1 VFARIELAKTSNL
14 QRSEPVLIGKNFDE
28 KRDFMRMQINS
39 TITLNHAG
47 VEYQG
52 VCKDLSSTGMLVET
66 NHQFDIGEELKV
78 AIAPSN
84 DNTAPFNAVVEVLRS
99 DKNEEEAAVG
109 SHILGFTIKKIF

>member
-1 VFARIELAKTSNL
+1 
-14 QRSEPVLIGKNFDE
+14 VLTGKNFDE

-52 VCKDLSSTGMLVET
+52 ICKDLSSTGMLVET
-66 NHQFDIGEELKV
+66 DHEFDIGEELKV

-84 DNTAPFNAVVEVLRS
+84 NSTAPFNAVVEVLRS
-99 DKNEEEAAVG
+99 DKNEAEAARG
-109 SHILGFTIKKIF
+109 SRILGLSIKKMF